1 MNKAYPLIKSEKGK
15 NTLFLPKSLTTSQSL
30 TKVAFGTLSLDCEI
44 QTSSTDEV
52 LVSEDLYNALLIP
65 NEGPTHI
72 IFHEDTVF
80 LGPLIGIFTAGF
92 TDSGLRPIG
101 ERSLFFAKL
110 LAVEKSVGV
119 FTFVFGAH
127 QINWDQGTIT
137 GYFYR
142 KNGWEKV
149 EVPFPNVVYDRLP
162 NRRTENHRALKK
174 VKQRLHEEYLIP
186 WFNPGFFNKWE
197 IHQLLIK
204 EKSVA
209 HYLPETYINPTFE
222 RIELMLSTYQHVYL
236 KPANGSLGLGV
247 YQIIYS
253 KEEGA
258 YYCRYNDDKNANRLQ
273 KFSSLESCINY
284 LFRNKKL
291 KDYIVQQGISLQ
303 RSDHKTID
311 FRVHTNKDANGK
323 WKVSVI
329 AGKIAGRGSVTT
341 HLNNGGVVK
350 TVDEIFPDKKE
361 CFKAIESLNQAA
373 LRLSHAIDFHIKGSI
388 GEIGFDLGIDK
399 DNKIWLFEANSKPG
413 RSIFSHPKLR
423 ENDLHS
429 RQLSLLYALFLTEKT
444 IKQPEEILQL

>member
-1 MNKAYPLIKSEKGK
+1 MNKAYPLKKSEKGK

-30 TKVAFGTLSLDCEI
+30 MKVAFGTLSLDCEI
-44 QTSSTDEV
+44 QTSATDEV
-52 LVSEDLYNALLIP
+52 LVSEDLYNTLLIP

-72 IFHEDTVF
+72 IFHEDTVY

-186 WFNPGFFNKWE
+186 WFNPGFFNKWDV
-197 IHQLLIK
+197 HQLLIK

-258 YYCRYNDDKNANRLQ
+258 YYCRYNDDTNANRLQ

-373 LRLSHAIDFHIKGSI
+373 LRLSHAIDVHIKGSI

-399 DNKIWLFEANSKPG
+399 NNKVWLFEANSKPG

-429 RQLSLLYALFLTEKT
+429 RQLSLLYALYLTEKT